1 MRVVGI
7 RKIEKFYK
15 RHAAAKGPL
24 LAWLDEAKNA
34 SWVQPQDIKNRYAH
48 ASFLSNNRCIFNTG
62 GNKFRL
68 EVKVAYSSGGMLII
82 DVSTHAEYD
91 KKNKKRR

>member
-7 RKIEKFYK
+7 RKIEKFYM

-34 SWVQPQDIKNRYAH
+34 SWVLPQDIKDRYAH
-48 ASFLSNNRCIFNTG
+48 VSFLPNNTCVFNIG

-68 EVKVAYSSGGMLII
+68 TVKVTYSTGGMLII
-82 DVSTHAEYD
+82 DISTHAEYD